1 MQHRGTQRLET
12 DRLILRR
19 FCPEDAQ
26 AMYENWASDGE
37 VTRFLTWPTHASP
50 AVSRMVLEDWAAH
63 YAQDDYYQWA
73 IVWKETNQPIGS
85 ISVVG
90 CDERAQR
97 AHIGYCIGRRWWHMG
112 VTSEALREVIR
123 FLFAEVGMLRVDAM
137 HDARNPHS
145 GGVMRKCGMR
155 LEGTLRQADF
165 NNQGVCDVSI
175 YGILAQEYA
184 DAHGLT

>member
-73 IVWKETNQPIGS
+73 IVLKEKGEPIGS
-85 ISVVG
+85 ISVVRMNE
-90 CDERAQR
+90 DVSIVQ
-97 AHIGYCIGRRWWHMG
+97 IGYCIGKAWWHNG
-112 VTSEALREVIR
+112 ITTEALKAVMD
-123 FLFAEVGMLRVDAM
+123 FLFDIVDVNRIESR
-137 HDARNPHS
+137 HDPQNPNS
-145 GGVMRKCGMR
+145 GKVMKKCGMKY
-155 LEGTLRQADF
+155 EGTLRSSDR
-165 NNQGVCDVSI
+165 NNQGICDVC
-175 YGILAQEYA
+175 YYA
-184 DAHGLT
+184 LLKSER